1 MLEFENQDGL
11 PEDAQADDSLSSTSP
26 TSAFDVAKASQ
37 RMRDQALLK
46 SAGNPR
52 HPSGH
57 VQMYDGSQWIS
68 DFKQKH
74 FSPYGSDVPRSTIY
88 RLGGV
93 AR

>member
-1 MLEFENQDGL
+1 LGAAVID
-11 PEDAQADDSLSSTSP
+11 P
-26 TSAFDVAKASQ
+26 TGYQPQQGDLVVY
-37 RMRDQALLK
+37 D
-46 SAGNPR
+46 GNPR

-74 FSPYGSDVPRSTIY
+74 VSPYGSDVPRSTIY